1 MIFALFCTIFVSSL
15 FCLIS
20 TIKQTIMKKVLL
32 ISTIFVLSFS
42 IHAQSLLLHQGT
54 QVLTHDQELTFPV
67 DINTNIIGLPTT
79 SIKVENTTNDYV
91 QVKVKKT
98 IIDTVTGSR
107 NSFCWGQC
115 FDSRVYVSPTPLI
128 INENETN
135 EDSFYAEYWPNGLE
149 GTTTIRYTFFIYNET
164 SGNNYTDSV
173 SVIMHFVVGPASV
186 EQYLMSNSILSN
198 ARPNPANSYTN
209 IPYSL
214 PNSFSGEAQVIV
226 KNILGATV
234 FSEFLN
240 NSSGKVSVNTA
251 DFEPG
256 IYFYQLVINGQT
268 HSTKKLIVKRN

>member
-1 MIFALFCTIFVSSL
+1 
-15 FCLIS
+15 
-20 TIKQTIMKKVLL
+20 MKKVLL

-42 IHAQSLLLHQGT
+42 IHAQSLVLHQGT
-54 QVLTHDQELTFPV
+54 QVLAHDQEITFPV
-67 DINTNIIGLPTT
+67 DINENMVGSPTT

-115 FDSRVYVSPTPLI
+115 IDSRLYISPTPLVI
-128 INENETN
+128 DANELN
-135 EDSFYAEYWPNGLE
+135 EDSFSAEYWPNGLE
-149 GTTTIRYTFFIYNET
+149 GTTTIRYTFFICD
-164 SGNNYTDSV
+164 SFPCNYTDSV